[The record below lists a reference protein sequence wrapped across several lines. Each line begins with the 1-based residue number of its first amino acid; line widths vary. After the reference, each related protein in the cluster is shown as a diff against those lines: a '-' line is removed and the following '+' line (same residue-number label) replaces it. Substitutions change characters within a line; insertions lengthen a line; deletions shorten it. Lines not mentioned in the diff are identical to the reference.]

1 MSQKP
6 PNVDMRHDFFHIIL
20 ISSQVKL
27 IARSMDSVEQ
37 EFEVRDANIRRLE
50 GQVSKSK
57 SAMATLEDKLAVA
70 NDVIAS
76 QNADLAE
83 AVAAQKAAVRE
94 YEVAETE
101 ANELHEFLQVYHFIE
116 VVD

>member
-1 MSQKP
+1 
-6 PNVDMRHDFFHIIL
+6 MRHDFFHIIL

-76 QNADLAE
+76 QNAELAE

-101 ANELHEFLQVYHFIE
+101 ANELHEFLQVPFY
-116 VVD
+116 